1 MYDELLETLAECKG
15 LHVQFHDIYT
25 PGRNDLMSNW
35 IQKIIDGKQPE
46 KSDTIFHWVHVRD
59 ALNAVRI
66 LSENS
71 VKGKMDLCGRRA
83 WTQEMVLDEIR
94 HLWLRFQNTMEH
106 SHSLESLSEIPS
118 PAAVTYSGE
127 RRRPDLEPLHTAL
140 LSCGLDGWRPMTAI
154 RVGIME
160 CMAYL
165 LE

>member
-1 MYDELLETLAECKG
+1 MLENINQE
-15 LHVQFHDIYT
+15 QFEH
-25 PGRNDLMSNW
+25 
-35 IQKIIDGKQPE
+35 IIDILIVYKQFNP
-46 KSDTIFHWVHVRD
+46 KKDVY
-59 ALNAVRI
+59 